1 MNITAV
7 HATWCRVPIPY
18 ERQHTSDFGRVTT
31 FDSVIVRIDT
41 DTGLTGW
48 GEAKA
53 GVGSAAACAGLA
65 AIINEDYAPLL
76 LGQDPRDISRLW
88 DTMYNTPR
96 EGFAIANGHALP
108 QLGRRG
114 LSIAAIAGVD
124 VALWDIL
131 GKSLG
136 APVWRLLGGRRVE
149 RMPAYASG
157 GWADADNIG
166 AQLQGYCD
174 KAGFRAVKM
183 RVGVMDGSPA
193 RSAARVRA
201 ARKTL
206 GPDIKLMADA
216 HGTWTVAEA
225 RAFCRMVEDE
235 DLFWFEEPVSSDDK
249 QGLAEVRRCSTVPI
263 STGESEF
270 TRHDFR
276 EIAELRA
283 ADVLQPDLAIAGGL
297 TEGLRISA
305 LCSAFNLRLAPHL
318 WSGAPAFAAGM
329 HLAATQSAGF
339 ILEYS
344 LGHNPMLH
352 DLVEEDFPVID
363 GHVEI
368 PDRPGLGITIRPAF
382 LEQYGQRPRA

>member
-1 MNITAV
+1 MKITNV
-7 HATWCRVPIPY
+7 QATWCHVPIP
-18 ERQHTSDFGRVTT
+18 EEKRHTSDFGRLAS

-53 GVGSAAACAGLA
+53 GVGSAAACGGLA
-65 AIINEDYAPLL
+65 AIINADYAPLL
-76 LGQDPRDISRLW
+76 TGQDPRDISRLW
-88 DTMYNTPR
+88 DVMYNTPR
-96 EGFAIANGHALP
+96 DGYAIARGHVFP

-114 LSIAAIAGVD
+114 LSISAIAGVD
-124 VALWDIL
+124 IALWDIL
-131 GKSLG
+131 GKSLNV
-136 APVWRLLGGRRVE
+136 PVWRLLGGRRME

-157 GWADADNIG
+157 GWADAGQIG

-201 ARKTL
+201 AREAL
-206 GPDIKLMADA
+206 GPDIRLMADA

-225 RAFCRMVEDE
+225 RAFCHMAEDL
-235 DLFWFEEPVSSDDK
+235 DLFWLEEPVSADDK
-249 QGLAEVRRCSTVPI
+249 SGQAEVRRCSTIPI
-263 STGESEF
+263 SSGESEF

-276 EIAELRA
+276 DLAELRA
-283 ADVLQPDLAIAGGL
+283 ADVLQPDLAIAGGI
-297 TEGLRISA
+297 TEGLRIASIA
-305 LCSAFNLRLAPHL
+305 SAFNLRLAPHL

-329 HLAATQSAGF
+329 HLAATQSSGF

-352 DLVEEDFPVID
+352 DLIEEEFPVVD

-368 PDRPGLGITIRPAF
+368 PDRPGLGITVREDF
-382 LEQYGQRPRA
+382 LARHGRVF